1 VAKKELIVEG
11 YIIIDGEE
19 RPWESFTPEEQKEIG
34 LELNDRA
41 LRAAGYVPVNE
52 LNNIT
57 A

>member
-1 VAKKELIVEG
+1 MAKKLIVEG

-19 RPWESFTPEEQKEIG
+19 RPWESFSPEEQKEIG
-34 LELNDRA
+34 QVLNDRG

-52 LNNIT
+52 LNDKT